1 MEGEQKDPFHYIEL
15 LFKEW
20 MQRARLGEIA
30 LLLQLIGEEL
40 QRRAKVRY

>member
-1 MEGEQKDPFHYIEL
+1 LEGEQKDPFHYIEL

-20 MQRARLGEIA
+20 MQAARLGEIA

-40 QRRAKVRY
+40 HRRARARY